1 MAKLSRDEKLEETEW
16 LMQFGESPEYIARA
30 LGVTPNT
37 IYTIAHKKQN
47 LRVREYFQDF
57 AKSSGKKGYRVQA

>member
-37 IYTIAHKKQN
+37 IYTIAQKRQN
-47 LRVREYFQDF
+47 LRVRAYFQDF